1 MHKATHNM
9 DKQIHLKI
17 TLKGKH

>member
-1 MHKATHNM
+1 M